1 MNKEFLAT
9 VLAGLAGSIA
19 AFLLTESVF
28 AGVLT
33 FFATAG
39 FVVYGVVIA
48 DELNNRLR
56 RHYTGRDF

>member
-1 MNKEFLAT
+1 MNKEFFAT

-19 AFLLTESVF
+19 ALLLTESVLMS
-28 AGVLT
+28 VLT

-39 FVVYGVVIA
+39 FVVFGVVIA
-48 DELNNRLR
+48 DEVNLRLR

>member
-1 MNKEFLAT
+1 MNKELLAT

-39 FVVYGVVIA
+39 FVVFAVVIA
-48 DELNNRLR
+48 DEVNRRLR
-56 RHYTGRDF
+56 SHYTGEDF

>member
-1 MNKEFLAT
+1 MNKELLAT

-39 FVVYGVVIA
+39 FVVFAVVIA
-48 DELNNRLR
+48 DEVSRRLR
-56 RHYTGRDF
+56 RHYTGEDF